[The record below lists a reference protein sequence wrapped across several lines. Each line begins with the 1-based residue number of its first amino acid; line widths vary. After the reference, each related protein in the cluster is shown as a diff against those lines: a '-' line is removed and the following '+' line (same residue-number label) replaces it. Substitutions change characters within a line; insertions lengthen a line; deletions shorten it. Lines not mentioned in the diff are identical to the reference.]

1 MSRWAKVRRD
11 LVLAGG
17 RMAMMVVAI
26 AAGVSGI
33 GAVLAANTI
42 LEREVAANYLG
53 TRPADAT
60 LELDRVDQALV
71 EQVRLRPGIA
81 QAEARS
87 TITARMRIGPDEWRP
102 LLLFVVPDF
111 TAMRL
116 AAFRPLAGAWP
127 PPQGTMLIERSAVE
141 MVPAGPVVV
150 QLPGGES
157 RTLTVSGKV
166 HDPALAPA
174 WQERAG
180 YGYVTP
186 QTLGL
191 TTFDQVRIRVTGQ
204 DVPGVARELAT
215 WLRGQGREVHEIQV
229 PPRGQHPHQTQMRS
243 VMVMLLIFAILGL
256 VLAAILVA
264 TVIGGMLVQQTRQI
278 GVMKAIGARAG
289 QIAGMYAVQVLLLG
303 VAATAIALPLG
314 NAVGR
319 AYAAMVADLLNLD
332 LTSTA
337 VPLWVYGT
345 QIAAGVLAP
354 LLVAA
359 VPIRRAA
366 RITVREAISDYGV
379 RPETVSARL
388 KGLNRTLLMALRNA
402 FRRRGRL
409 VLTLGLL
416 SAGGALF
423 LTGLN
428 VAAAWERNVADG
440 LAARHYDLDVRLRA
454 ADPALAS
461 RLAAVPGVSRV
472 ESWGYAPTSA
482 SDVVSTYPDGGH
494 GSFTMRGVP
503 EDTTLIDFPLTSGR
517 WLRAGDTDAVV
528 INSLAKNPLPD
539 AQVGDTLTLRVDG
552 RATTWRIV
560 GTVREV
566 GSPAAAY
573 VTRTAFE
580 QRVGPARDLRI
591 VTSDTAAVQRVLGDA
606 ATLTTAELRAAVDGH
621 IYVLI
626 AALTVLA
633 GLMAIVGLLGLAA
646 ATGTAVAERIR
657 EFAVMQAIGAT
668 PRTVLNLVLGE
679 TVFVGLLAWAVAA
692 VLALPLSLA
701 VGQLIG
707 DLAFRT
713 PLPLTVSPLAL
724 ALWGLAAVAGSALAG
739 TAPARRA
746 ARLTV
751 REALAYV

>member
-314 NAVGR
+314 DAVGR